1 MNLVNVIRKYS
12 NVNFILFHGGYPWI
26 RETAAI
32 AVSFRNVYI
41 DFCWLPII
49 SPSTCILLLKE
60 VVELG
65 LSSRAMWGGD
75 CWVAEATYGAL
86 KLFKGLLAEELCKMA
101 DRGYLKLDEALEVA
115 FRILSENARRIFTI
129 I

>member
-1 MNLVNVIRKYS
+1 M
-12 NVNFILFHGGYPWI
+12 
-26 RETAAI
+26 
-32 AVSFRNVYI
+32 SFRNVYI

-49 SPSTCILLLKE
+49 SLSACRLLLRE

-86 KLFKGLLAEELCKMA
+86 KLFKNLLSEVLSRMVG
-101 DRGYLKLDEALEVA
+101 RSYLKFNEALEIA
-115 FRILSENARRIFTI
+115 SRILSENAVQTFNI
-129 I
+129 